1 MSDLNVALI
10 LRFID
15 QATGPA
21 RAALR
26 NIQGAAERMERFGAA
41 QVAAGR
47 AMQQQAVA
55 NVAALRGEALA
66 VAGVGY
72 AVYAAMRPAMQF
84 EQAMARVGAV
94 SRASAEDQALLTR
107 AARDL
112 GATTSFSARQ
122 AAEGMQYLAMA
133 GFDVNET
140 IAAMPGLLNLA
151 AAAGSDLGRTSDIAS
166 NVLSGFAMRA
176 DEMGRLG
183 DVMTNTFTTSNTT
196 LESLGATMSYVAP
209 AAAAAGVALETTAAM
224 AGLLGNYGIQGERA
238 GTALRAVLSRL
249 AAPSTEAAAA
259 LERLN
264 VQVSDEGGNLRD
276 IPTVLAEMDRAMAGM
291 GSATRTELL
300 TAIFGLEAATA
311 AQVLMTEAGT
321 GALDRY
327 ADTLRETGTAATVA
341 ERMNDTAQGAMRRLA
356 SATEEAQIALGN
368 GLLPVLADLAER
380 LIPII
385 TAAGQ
390 WIEANQGLVT
400 SAGYVVAALLA
411 ISAATLAARLGFW
424 LLFGWVGRAR
434 AALGLLMQFGGGFTL
449 AAISGAFA
457 ELRRLAGRDVTQLAD
472 TVAAQSARMQAS
484 LARVRTAALTGAM
497 ALAYNVMRAPTDPEG
512 IREFA
517 SQNAQEMGAAF
528 RSAPGISHMM
538 GLYDRMFEG
547 VHGRAAPVAPQML
560 DGAAT
565 QNAAATVQSYAG
577 RTDLPTAE
585 RLDGLRELA
594 GAIRAE
600 VAALEDQL
608 AALPAPADAYD
619 LGSPAYQQISRLLAN
634 QRGDL
639 ATIEAELA
647 RGEAEAATL
656 TEALRVLGDT
666 SVTPEINVESI
677 ERAYQRVQALAG
689 QMRAL
694 ESGARVAA
702 GGDQVA
708 GARATGGA
716 VRALGWYRINEQ
728 GEELFAPAMAGRII
742 PHGETRRLMA
752 GGGGAAAG
760 GTLQIGDIHIHT
772 QPGQDAA
779 QVAREV
785 RRQIADLMREARFA
799 LHDGGLHA

>member
-1 MSDLNVALI
+1 MADLNVALI

-21 RAALR
+21 RTALR

-72 AVYAAMRPAMQF
+72 AVYAALRPAMQF

-94 SRASAEDQALLTR
+94 SRASAEDQARLTR

-122 AAEGMQYLAMA
+122 AAEGMGYLAMA

-151 AAAGSDLGRTSDIAS
+151 AAAGSDLGSTSNIAS
-166 NVLSGFAMRA
+166 NILSGFGLQT
-176 DEMGRLG
+176 DQMGRLG
-183 DVMTNTFTTSNTT
+183 DVLVNTFTSSNVT
-196 LESLGATMSYVAP
+196 LEMLGSTMRMAAPVAEGLGLSLEQVS
-209 AAAAAGVALETTAAM
+209 AM
-224 AGLLGNYGIQGERA
+224 AGLLGNTGIQGEMA
-238 GTALRAVLSRL
+238 GTALRAVLLRL
-249 AAPSTEAAAA
+249 SSPSNEAAEA

-264 VQVSDEGGNLRD
+264 IQVSDHGGNLRD
-276 IPTVLAEMDRAMAGM
+276 VPTILAEMDRAMQGL
-291 GSATRTELL
+291 GSATRQELL
-300 TAIFGLEAATA
+300 TAIFGQEAAA
-311 AQVLMTEAGT
+311 AALVLTSEAGS
-321 GALDRY
+321 GALQTY
-327 ADTLRETGTAATVA
+327 TESLRETGSAATVA
-341 ERMNDTAQGAMRRLA
+341 ARMNDTTEGAMRRLA

-368 GLLPVLADLAER
+368 GLLPVLSDLAER

-385 TAAGQ
+385 TVAGQ

-400 SAGYVVAALLA
+400 SAGYVVAALLG
-411 ISAATLAARLGFW
+411 IKAATLAARLGFW

-457 ELRRLAGRDVTQLAD
+457 ELRRLAGRDVTQLAN
-472 TVAAQSARMQAS
+472 TVEAQSARMQTA
-484 LARVRTAALTGAM
+484 LARLRARAVAGAAM
-497 ALAYNVMRAPTDPEG
+497 LAYNVLRAPTDPEG
-512 IREFA
+512 MREFA
-517 SQNAQEMGAAF
+517 SQNAQQMGDAF
-528 RSAPGISHMM
+528 RAAPGISHMM

-565 QNAAATVQSYAG
+565 QNAAATIQSYAG
-577 RTDLPTAE
+577 RTDLPTAD

-647 RGEAEAATL
+647 RAEAEAATL

-760 GTLQIGDIHIHT
+760 GNVNVGDIHIHT

-785 RRQIADLMREARFA
+785 RRQIGDLMREARFA